1 MTLDTTF
8 RKLQLAEAKAT
19 KNAVKISWKKVT
31 GADGYVLYGAPCN
44 TKGKINKMKKLA
56 VLQNGSKITYTDK
69 KLKSGIYYKY
79 CVKAYKLV
87 NGKKVWLAKSKTIH
101 VTTAGGKYGNAKAVK
116 VSNTKVILK
125 KGKSLVIK
133 AQQIAENKPIKQHV
147 NIKFEST
154 NTKIATVTKNGRI
167 KAKKKGTCYIYVYA
181 QNGVYKRISVT
192 VK

>member
-1 MTLDTTF
+1 M
-8 RKLQLAEAKAT
+8 AETKAT
-19 KNAVKISWKKVT
+19 KNTVKISWKKVS

-56 VLQNGSKITYTDK
+56 VIKNGSQITYTDR

-154 NTKIATVTKNGRI
+154 NTKITTVTKKERN

-181 QNGVYKRISVT
+181 QNGVYKKIKVVVS
-192 VK
+192 